1 MKRIIA
7 LVAFCLV
14 LTACAQTTVAP
25 ESTDVETNS
34 AVVDETSVVLSLKDK
49 IEDSA
54 SYTLVADKDEKDSV
68 VPVCD
73 DFSTA
78 YSEKVQ
84 NGDVKVLYLYE
95 SKDHLYDLK
104 MYMIPNYELEKSG
117 LEKVSGCGEL
127 GANSFI
133 TIVGDNSVW
142 GHLSCTGGA
151 EPTVDEAGYSDFK
164 NCVVVEKDLQKYEES
179 LK

>member
-14 LTACAQTTVAP
+14 LTACAQTTVVP
-25 ESTDVETNS
+25 ESTDVETTS
-34 AVVDETSVVLSLKDK
+34 TVVDATSIVPTLKDK

-54 SYTLVADKDEKDSV
+54 SYTLVTDKDEKASV

-84 NGDVKVLYLYE
+84 NGDVKVFYLYK

-127 GANSFI
+127 GANSLI
-133 TIVGDNSVW
+133 TVIGDNSVW
-142 GHLSCTGGA
+142 GHSSCTGGA
-151 EPTVDEAGYSDFK
+151 EPSVSQPGYEDYKACSLIEVQLNDYLG
-164 NCVVVEKDLQKYEES
+164 EK
-179 LK
+179 

>member
-7 LVAFCLV
+7 LVAFCLA

-25 ESTDVETNS
+25 ESTDVETTS
-34 AVVDETSVVLSLKDK
+34 AVVDATSIVPTLKDK

-54 SYTLVADKDEKDSV
+54 SYTLVTDKDEKASV

-84 NGDVKVLYLYE
+84 NGDVKVFYLYK

-104 MYMIPNYELEKSG
+104 MYMIPNYDLSEDDLEN
-117 LEKVSGCGEL
+117 VSKCGEL
-127 GANSFI
+127 GANFL
-133 TIVGDNSVW
+133 VKVLGENSVW
-142 GHLSCTGGA
+142 GATSCAGGDVPLA
-151 EPTVDEAGYSDFK
+151 NQPGYEDYKACSLIEAQLNDYLG
-164 NCVVVEKDLQKYEES
+164 EK
-179 LK
+179 